1 MNKLPHSMR
10 IMVETAIE
18 KVGIQAMFHY
28 RYSQYVIA
36 ALTLSINLGLF
47 SQVQEFVK
55 VIEASHSLYGF
66 REDTVPSL
74 LLKLL
79 PPPQHKIEAQ
89 YYVPPPLDTK
99 VSILNT
105 MLENLKWIFGFHI
118 PQVSN
123 RSSHEYTA
131 LCP

>member
-1 MNKLPHSMR
+1 
-10 IMVETAIE
+10 
-18 KVGIQAMFHY
+18 
-28 RYSQYVIA
+28 
-36 ALTLSINLGLF
+36 LSTNLGLF
-47 SQVQEFVK
+47 PQVQEFVK

-66 REDTVPSL
+66 REDPVPSL

-79 PPPQHKIEAQ
+79 PPPQHKVQAQ